1 MGKQWSG
8 GTWLAMAFALLGLSL
23 VSTYFAFISGFIFDP
38 DDHPSSYYAA
48 QIPSRLGVMVAS
60 VLIPAFSAWASV
72 MSVLATPRK
81 TLRIA
86 ISVIALLLAL
96 SAIWLCWVLGIE
108 AIQQAI
114 AFADHVPF

>member
-1 MGKQWSG
+1 MGKLWSG
-8 GTWLAMAFALLGLSL
+8 ATWLGIAFAILALSL
-23 VSTYFAFISGFIFDP
+23 VSTFFALVSGFTFDP
-38 DDHPSSYYAA
+38 DDYPSSYYAA
-48 QIPSRLGVMVAS
+48 QIPRRLGVMVVS
-60 VLIPAFSAWASV
+60 VLVPAFSAWASV
-72 MSVLATPRK
+72 MSVFATPRK

-96 SAIWLCWVLGIE
+96 SAIWLCWVLGVA